1 MPASPATEETSVF
14 ISTESVTMSSS
25 QNSPTLL
32 YIQSTYLS
40 PNGSD
45 NEPQSNTDL
54 TQDSSFPSPVSVDSE
69 DADLSTVDL
78 LTSPPTGETYSQDN
92 YISLGICIL
101 SLIICILL
109 IIVLL
114 KYKVVLKDRFLGKIE
129 N

>member
-14 ISTESVTMSSS
+14 ISTESATMSSS

-54 TQDSSFPSPVSVDSE
+54 TQDSSFPSPVSANSE
-69 DADLSTVDL
+69 DADLSTVQYS
-78 LTSPPTGETYSQDN
+78 TSPPTGETY
-92 YISLGICIL
+92 
-101 SLIICILL
+101 
-109 IIVLL
+109 
-114 KYKVVLKDRFLGKIE
+114 
-129 N
+129 